1 MKENI
6 EMIKNMDMEFIFGL
20 TDVYIKVIGLKE
32 NNMVLEI
39 IQFQDNQKN

>member
-1 MKENI
+1 
-6 EMIKNMDMEFIFGL
+6 
-20 TDVYIKVIGLKE
+20 VYIKVIGLKE